1 MRDARAKRRSEHF
14 PLETAEGTNSP
25 RSAANSFIS
34 PGASARLNGVSIHA
48 LLAQDAVLLQRSQRS
63 LPACPRFP
71 EGNKRASFQRLPSG
85 ILRGAVQPG
94 IAGGRSD
101 DCAGTGAAL
110 GGSKRHPETARHPV
124 KVAHQLRFDALGQ
137 EVGHC
142 KSEFIP
148 RLEMPIYGYAII
160 RQLDE
165 HRRAVERH

>member
-48 LLAQDAVLLQRSQRS
+48 LLGRTPCGKITTLLARVPAVSRRRQAATF
-63 LPACPRFP
+63 PAP
-71 EGNKRASFQRLPSG
+71 AIG

-101 DCAGTGAAL
+101 DCAGARAAL
-110 GGSKRHPETARHPV
+110 GEVRAILKGHGHPV
-124 KVAHQLRFDALGQ
+124 KVAH
-137 EVGHC
+137 
-142 KSEFIP
+142 
-148 RLEMPIYGYAII
+148 
-160 RQLDE
+160 
-165 HRRAVERH
+165 